1 MKLIYRNSNVD
12 NETLGSLQH
21 DNIER
26 ILVPSSSQDGHDVY
40 LKQSFSSSKETVLW
54 RVRSVNLVDDAVIYV
69 DLEESNDACASV
81 ADFASSQSK
90 SVEFYLKEF
99 QIVEVDF
106 GFHSKLHRSDG
117 SSEKNSFFNNALMPG
132 EMHKRRPCIT
142 LKAKGGRVQVIPLST
157 RVPSS
162 GDRLSIPISAESF
175 SKLATRYSSKKS
187 YALLNM
193 IQTVS
198 AHRVHPPRAANLKFE
213 HKYHLYK
220 LNAEDKQRLKDSL
233 GAQYTDWLLTEK
245 NTIENRAKQLA
256 QEKSKLLSNMERLKC
271 DVSSA
276 NEKISFLE
284 NMLLKFGG
292 DLGAGDTLDEVI
304 SYIQGDPGTLT
315 D

>member
-1 MKLIYRNSNVD
+1 MKVIYRNSNAD
-12 NETLGSLQH
+12 NETLGSLLH

-26 ILVPSSSQDGHDVY
+26 ILVPSSSQDGHDTY
-40 LKQSFSSSKETVLW
+40 LKQSFSSSTETVLW
-54 RVRSVNLVDDAVIYV
+54 RVCSVSLSDAVIYV
-69 DLEESNDACASV
+69 DLEESNDACGSV

-90 SVEFYLKEF
+90 SVEYFLKEF

-106 GFHSKLHRSDG
+106 GFHSKLYRSDG

-157 RVPSS
+157 RAPSS
-162 GDRLSIPISAESF
+162 GDRLSIPISTDSF
-175 SKLATRYSSKKS
+175 SKLATRYGSKQP

-220 LNAEDKQRLKDSL
+220 LNAEDKQKLKDAL

-245 NTIENRAKQLA
+245 NTIENRAKHLA
-256 QEKSKLLSNMERLKC
+256 QEKAKLLSNMERLKG
-271 DVSSA
+271 DVSCA
-276 NEKISFLE
+276 NAKIAFLE
-284 NMLLKFGG
+284 DMLFKFGTE
-292 DLGAGDTLDEVI
+292 LGAGDTLDDI
-304 SYIQGDPGTLT
+304 LSYIQSNG
-315 D
+315 